1 MTRLTGTVCP
11 NCHESG
17 SLELKAD
24 EAAHDSQ
31 TIEMVIECNDC
42 EARYD
47 YFAPLEEFNPIE

>member
-1 MTRLTGTVCP
+1 MTRLAGTLCP
-11 NCHESG
+11 NSHKSG

-31 TIEMVIECNDC
+31 AIELVIECNDC

-47 YFAPLEEFNPIE
+47 YFAQLEEFNTIE